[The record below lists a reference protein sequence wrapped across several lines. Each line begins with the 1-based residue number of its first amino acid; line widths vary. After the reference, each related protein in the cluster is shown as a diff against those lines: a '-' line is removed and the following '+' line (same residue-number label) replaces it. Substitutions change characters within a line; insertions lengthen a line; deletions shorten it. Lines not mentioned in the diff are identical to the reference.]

1 VSSQPP
7 IVLVHGWAGSFRRTW
22 GDTPLLPLLEDAG
35 REVIGVDLL
44 GHGEAPKPHDPAAYA
59 DLTLRVID
67 ALPDGPVCAVGFSM
81 GSLTL
86 LQLACRQPDRF
97 ERLVISGVGEQVL
110 GARNDSGNRVAEIIR
125 GGGDPADTAMQA
137 LARHAFEPG
146 NDPEALACCMQ
157 RPAPPDPISYDRIGA
172 ITATTLVAI
181 GDNDFAG
188 PADKLAAAFPDGRL
202 KVLKNTDHFATPESF
217 EFIDA
222 VLDFLEAAPA

>member
-1 VSSQPP
+1 MSSNTP

-44 GHGEAPKPHDPAAYA
+44 GHGDAPKPHDPQAYA

-67 ALPDGPVCAVGFSM
+67 ALPDGPVSAVGFSM

-86 LQLACRQPDRF
+86 LQLACRQPERF
-97 ERLVISGVGEQVL
+97 ERLVISGVGENVL
-110 GARNDSGNRVAEIIR
+110 GPRADTGSVVAEIIR
-125 GGGDPADTAMQA
+125 GGGDPANTEMQA
-137 LARHAFEPG
+137 LARHAFDPG
-146 NDPEALACCMQ
+146 NDPEALAAACSGRR
-157 RPAPPDPISYDRIGA
+157 RPTRSPTTASERSPPP
-172 ITATTLVAI
+172 TLVAI
-181 GDNDFAG
+181 GDKDFAG
-188 PADKLAAAFPDGRL
+188 SADKLAAAFPDGRL

>member
-1 VSSQPP
+1 VSSLPP

-59 DLTLRVID
+59 DLTLRVIE
-67 ALPDGPVCAVGFSM
+67 ALPEGPVCAVGFSM

-97 ERLVISGVGEQVL
+97 ERLVVSGVGETVL
-110 GARNDSGNRVAEIIR
+110 GARTDSGTKVAEIIR

-137 LARHAFEPG
+137 LAGHAFEPG
-146 NDPEALACCMQ
+146 NDPEALACCME
-157 RPAPPDPISYDRIGA
+157 RPSPPDPITYERIGA
-172 ITATTLVAI
+172 ITAKALVVI

-188 PADKLAAAFPDGRL
+188 PADKLAAAFPDGTL

-217 EFIDA
+217 PFIDA
-222 VLDFLEAAPA
+222 VLDFLDAAP